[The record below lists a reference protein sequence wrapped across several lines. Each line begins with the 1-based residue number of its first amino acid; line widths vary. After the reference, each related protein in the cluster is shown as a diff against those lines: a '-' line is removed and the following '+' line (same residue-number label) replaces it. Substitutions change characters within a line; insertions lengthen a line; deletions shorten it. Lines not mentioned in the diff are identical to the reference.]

1 MTAVALRISPHKFSS
16 LPAVSRTVVPS
27 ATSPSA
33 TTVNVAGSALLQRQC
48 VGSAEQTTFGLP
60 VRVTSRGLCLMNAL
74 SARSPANMSDIG
86 APTRWP
92 PSPMHFRS
100 AASPPSSLYPVGHV
114 TNHVPSRL
122 AAVTTHTF
130 HSRRVGK
137 TRLVEQSSP
146 RVSEIS
152 RAQSRRIAGS
162 KISGRVG
169 CDYTSELLIRLRHHG
184 SALVLYIYT
193 VVVRLESVL
202 YISVP
207 DLTTN
212 RVPNPDCDRGILT
225 LRHEFI

>member
-1 MTAVALRISPHKFSS
+1 MNLRSLNLATESYMTAVALRISPHKFSS

-92 PSPMHFRS
+92 PPPPMHFRS

-137 TRLVEQSSP
+137 TRLVEQPSP

-152 RAQSRRIAGS
+152 RAQSRRFAGS
-162 KISGRVG
+162 KISGRV
-169 CDYTSELLIRLRHHG
+169 CCNYTSGLLIRLRRHG
-184 SALVLYIYT
+184 SALVL
-193 VVVRLESVL
+193 RLWLGSKVSCTFQSP
-202 YISVP
+202 I
-207 DLTTN
+207 
-212 RVPNPDCDRGILT
+212 
-225 LRHEFI
+225 